1 MVDNQNT
8 GRAKRWTCKW
18 EKVRLKDS
26 VLCIYIFHRDALYV
40 LLYNVLQSCIL
51 HQMQSSLPDGLSADP
66 NLMRA
71 GGCGRRGNSNPWYA
85 AAYMQQATNPARLMH
100 EKSAHIFRGAHFHAD
115 SRGWTLSCLLSSI
128 RAQCIKRP
136 QAQGVLQP
144 TLVFSPCSLWGIW
157 LVGEI
162 SLLIWAC

>member
-1 MVDNQNT
+1 MVDINT
-8 GRAKRWTCKW
+8 GRVKRWTCKW

-26 VLCIYIFHRDALYV
+26 VLCIYIFHQGALCV
-40 LLYNVLQSCIL
+40 LLFNVLQCCTL

-71 GGCGRRGNSNPWYA
+71 GGCGRRGNTNRWYA
-85 AAYMQQATNPARLMH
+85 AQRICNNQATNPARLMY

-136 QAQGVLQP
+136 QAQGVAQT
-144 TLVFSPCSLWGIW
+144 TLWNNQHLFFPAAPEGFV
-157 LVGEI
+157 
-162 SLLIWAC
+162 